1 MASTFKT
8 LLNDDVVSTR
18 TLLHEAIP
26 ITGTIMSG
34 TTYDTKQIKTYT
46 HGMFESTFDY
56 PYLSSSA
63 NHLLDITYG
72 HSPAVF
78 AHLSGTQQAGY
89 QVQKKRDIYNQFA
102 QVLMGYDESGSI
114 RTFDS
119 DGTLNAPAA
128 TTVANG
134 EVVADAVG
142 TMHHCFFLSFARLLV
157 KDEVKKGSFRLDLK
171 PSGSLAT
178 PGVGSS
184 DAPDVDT
191 SFKLGDYSSNSEY
204 FTSPAGD
211 YGLIF
216 KADADKSDPSKS
228 VGLIFYQAGVVILT
242 GAIFHDPVAYAAD
255 DTKGGALTFGYSGS
269 EGSTSVWGA
278 GGALGGNS
286 TKADGVLHAQAS
298 GSIENL
304 AQGFRNRW
312 VDCNF
317 NNTIELNSTIYFA
330 RINHNEFNYSSNPTY
345 VSSGKLVVKNN
356 VSDLPVTYLT
366 TVGLYS
372 PDNELLAVAKLSEP
386 IRKDPN
392 TELTLRVR
400 LDY

>member
-26 ITGTIMSG
+26 ITGTIVSG
-34 TTYDTKQIKTYT
+34 TTYNTAQIKTYT

-63 NHLLDITYG
+63 NHIFDLTFG
-72 HSPAVF
+72 HHESVYNALTT
-78 AHLSGTQQAGY
+78 AGTGY

-114 RTFDS
+114 RHFDS
-119 DGTLNAPAA
+119 DGTLDDGD
-128 TTVANG
+128 TGKMT
-134 EVVADAVG
+134 E
-142 TMHHCFFLSFARLLV
+142 CFFLSFSRLLV
-157 KDEVKKGSFRLDLK
+157 KDEIKKNSFRLQYR
-171 PSGSLAT
+171 PSGTVDNLVSQKAADNFVAPESTTAT
-178 PGVGSS
+178 
-184 DAPDVDT
+184 
-191 SFKLGDYSSNSEY
+191 LGDYASANEY
-204 FTSPAGD
+204 YTSPAGD

-216 KADADKSDPSKS
+216 TSSATAHVADPANS
-228 VGLIFYQAGVVILT
+228 VGLVFYQAGVVVLSSS
-242 GAIFHDPVAYAAD
+242 IFSGGETTAN
-255 DTKGGALTFGYSGS
+255 GALSFGYSGS
-269 EGSTSVWGA
+269 EGSTNSWGEA
-278 GGALGGNS
+278 GIGGTADI
-286 TKADGVLHAQAS
+286 TKADGVQHCIVS
-298 GSIENL
+298 GSIEN
-304 AQGFRNRW
+304 ASQGFRNRW
-312 VDCNF
+312 VDCDF

-330 RINHNEFNYSSNPTY
+330 RINHNEFNYSANPTY
-345 VSSGKLVVKNN
+345 VSGSKLVVKNN
-356 VSDLPVTYLT
+356 VNDLPVTYIT

-372 PDNELLAVAKLSEP
+372 PDNELLACAKLSEP